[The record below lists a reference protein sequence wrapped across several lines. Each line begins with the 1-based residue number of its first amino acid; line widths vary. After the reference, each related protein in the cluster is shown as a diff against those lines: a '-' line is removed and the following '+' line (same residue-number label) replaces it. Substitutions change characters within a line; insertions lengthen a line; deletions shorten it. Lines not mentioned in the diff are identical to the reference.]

1 MIKVN
6 DGFVG
11 LKGNKKTLIADL
23 TMLLVAFFK
32 NNIPIEWVMDA
43 VALAKYESENIT
55 IDDDGNVSHV
65 YESEEIMMDD
75 LKKTFKRMSDEDK
88 AKIVQMLA
96 EAVEDD

>member
-11 LKGNKKTLIADL
+11 LKGSKKTLIADL
-23 TMLLVAFFK
+23 TMLLVALFK
-32 NNIPIEWVMDA
+32 NNIPIGWVMDA